1 MACRGIVKVAA
12 RSPSLAAGRTGAR
25 NGPACV
31 GCINRWAQAN
41 LRKLLRPDTPTQ
53 LALVDVTGARRLA
66 RSFPEAVALGRL
78 RRRIELSN

>member
-1 MACRGIVKVAA
+1 MTSPQSATPYDSSRKTDYQELPA
-12 RSPSLAAGRTGAR
+12 RIGHLNMR
-25 NGPACV
+25 
-31 GCINRWAQAN
+31 AQA
-41 LRKLLRPDTPTQ
+41 KLPSARRPDTPTQ